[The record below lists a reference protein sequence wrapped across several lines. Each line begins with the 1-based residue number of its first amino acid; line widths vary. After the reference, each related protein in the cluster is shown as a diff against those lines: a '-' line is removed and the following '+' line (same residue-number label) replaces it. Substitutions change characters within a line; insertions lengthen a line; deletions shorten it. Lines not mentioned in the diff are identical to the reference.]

1 MKALLLLAIALVL
14 SNAHAQQTLPVES
27 AKPVASVAVALV
39 AASVILPAAIITGK
53 RAELCA
59 AMGGTYFPNSDGL
72 DQCPG
77 GAWSALIGIKEPKD
91 GSGK

>member
-1 MKALLLLAIALVL
+1 MKKLLLLVMALVL
-14 SNAHAQQTLPVES
+14 SSAHAQQTLPAEPV
-27 AKPVASVAVALV
+27 KPAASVAVALV
-39 AASVILPAAIITGK
+39 AASIILPAAIITGK

-77 GAWSALIGIKEPKD
+77 GAWSALIGIKEKQN
-91 GSGK
+91 GGT